1 MHTRSPT
8 IYTGY
13 HGNVGKEESNYVF
26 KYKKGRVR
34 EPSAG
39 KKKRQTALSYRGW
52 TFIRDKRT
60 VHEKLYQVNSV
71 YLI

>member
-13 HGNVGKEESNYVF
+13 HGNIGKEESNYVF

-34 EPSAG
+34 ETECG
-39 KKKRQTALSYRGW
+39 EKKKANSSELQRLD
-52 TFIRDKRT
+52 FHKR
-60 VHEKLYQVNSV
+60 
-71 YLI
+71 

>member
-1 MHTRSPT
+1 MFLRHFRNRTSLHRLILREREKKKKATMHTRSST

-13 HGNVGKEESNYVF
+13 HGNIGKEESNYVF

-39 KKKRQTALSYRGW
+39 KKKGKQL
-52 TFIRDKRT
+52 
-60 VHEKLYQVNSV
+60 
-71 YLI
+71 